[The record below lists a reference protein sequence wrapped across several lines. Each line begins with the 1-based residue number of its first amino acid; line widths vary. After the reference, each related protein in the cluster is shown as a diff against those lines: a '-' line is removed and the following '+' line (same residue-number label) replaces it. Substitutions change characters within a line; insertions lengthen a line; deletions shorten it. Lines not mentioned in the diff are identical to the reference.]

1 MKCSATALLAILA
14 AYTQAQSLS
23 LPSEGRVSSIVGEAT
38 SRAGD
43 IASNVSTRV
52 EDISTRAG
60 DLSSRINS
68 ITNTHSASAS
78 GATETVTG
86 TKTESK
92 AVNTSDLARASSAVE
107 DRLASLSSDLADAA
121 GTASQAIQSKID
133 QATSELGAIAS
144 SATATDNIGAMPTAA
159 VAMGA
164 LMGGAAVF
172 ANM

>member
-1 MKCSATALLAILA
+1 MKCSATTILATLA
-14 AYTQAQSLS
+14 AYTQSLS
-23 LPSEGRVSSIVGEAT
+23 LSLLSEGDVPSIVGEAT

-52 EDISTRAG
+52 EDLSTRAG

-68 ITNTHSASAS
+68 ITDTDSASAD
-78 GATETVTG
+78 ATETATG
-86 TKTESK
+86 TETESK
-92 AVNTSDLARASSAVE
+92 AVDTSDLARASSAVE